1 MGAQLKSHAVGRTLV
16 LTISNP
22 DARNALGPEMY
33 AAGVEALNIAQAN
46 PDVRTVVLTG
56 EGAWFS
62 AGGNLQRLL
71 NNREQHPD
79 VQARSIDGLHSW
91 IDAMRTL
98 GKPVLG
104 AVEGAAAGA
113 GFSLVLACDLVV
125 AASDARFVMAY
136 SNVGLSPD
144 GGASWH
150 LGRML
155 PRQAASALLM
165 FGDAATAAQMAH
177 WGVVNQVS
185 APGQALVEA
194 LSLAERLNQRSP
206 QALASIKD
214 LLSAAHG
221 QALQPHLDA
230 ERDAFVAN
238 LHSPNGLEGIRAF
251 LDKRTP
257 QYRG

>member
-1 MGAQLKSHAVGRTLV
+1 MTPQLKSHAVGCTLV

-33 AAGVEALNIAQAN
+33 AAGVEALNTAQDN
-46 PDVRTVVLTG
+46 PEVRSVVLTG
-56 EGAWFS
+56 EGPWFS

-71 NNREQHPD
+71 SNRDQAPE

-91 IDAMRTL
+91 VDAIRTC
-98 GKPVLG
+98 GKPVLA

-113 GFSLVLACDLVV
+113 GFSLVLACDIVV

-144 GGASWH
+144 GGATWH

-165 FGDAATAAQMAH
+165 FGDVATAAQLAH

-185 APGQALVEA
+185 SPGQALTEA

-206 QALASIKD
+206 PALASIKE
-214 LLSAAHG
+214 LLSASAG
-221 QALQPHLDA
+221 QALQPHLNA

-238 LHSPNGLEGIRAF
+238 LHHPNGGEGIRAF

-257 QYRG
+257 NYGD